1 MSAAHPY
8 RRSQHGESSTSTS
21 QAQHD
26 PSAQDVHDLLR
37 PTASTKES
45 KRLRGEIACAECRR
59 LKIKCDRKVPC
70 TTCMKRGCA
79 ALCPNSTIPPGD
91 GSRFVLAATEHLR
104 QKMAAME
111 ARMHALEDA
120 LAIAQSGESNQPHPL
135 LTVPF
140 EDEVED
146 EPSLLQPMNSEE
158 TTQASNQ
165 FGMLH
170 MDPVDYGS
178 ARFFGPSGGSES
190 LLIKAKELE
199 ALQQPRPVLQELD
212 PSYLPDEINQLC
224 QGFPFT
230 PPGMQTQVVIDMIE
244 TFLPPIERAIELTDT
259 FLEHLSWMFH
269 IVSRQLVVGE
279 LIPTIY
285 KLNHN
290 TYGPHDLALM
300 LITLGIGALVD
311 LNLPPYNL
319 EAQHYYRLACAA
331 LGLQP
336 VLAQQSVVTIKTLHL
351 ISIYN
356 GMSGKESNLEQS
368 YMMLSLA
375 GRLALGIGFHV
386 DPSSWGF
393 QGREAYDRRVYFWNL
408 LAAILWQALVTG
420 RPPVILQTFI
430 HCQMPTDEEEELYQ
444 LGEVPHGFG
453 TWGFKASVECLL
465 PAVRVTLA
473 AKPPPYSEI
482 LELDRKIRS
491 FASVASASD
500 DQNDNT
506 ALSMRTFVR
515 SHYQDLILLFLHR
528 GFFAQAMAENTD
540 NPLRTAYGESV
551 TAAYQSACVVL
562 EDTRVQFMKKP
573 TLCARVWRIWSL
585 AFSAAIVIGAV
596 AIRRLDFQP
605 LPLEQFEIA
614 CLLFQKAAETSSRAA
629 RALPILFKMRQKAH
643 TRYGTEDAKMSA
655 DEELAIF
662 SGRVC
667 APSAS
672 HSTPTAGPS
681 SSPPVS
687 THQSLQF
694 HYHPLMGE
702 VPQPSSN
709 FPTSSA
715 SSETIQPPL
724 NPLDG
729 WNSLYTEIPGPA
741 IPTNVDAP
749 PSNVMN
755 APSGSPG
762 AGATFDVRWSS
773 FMNT

>member
-8 RRSQHGESSTSTS
+8 RRSQHGESSSSSS

-26 PSAQDVHDLLR
+26 PSAQDMQDLLR

-120 LAIAQSGESNQPHPL
+120 LAIAQSSESSQPHPL

-158 TTQASNQ
+158 TAQASNQ

-178 ARFFGPSGGSES
+178 ARFFGPSGGSE
-190 LLIKAKELE
+190 
-199 ALQQPRPVLQELD
+199 QPRPVLQELD

-269 IVSRQLVVGE
+269 IVSRQLIVGE

-336 VLAQQSVVTIKTLHL
+336 VLSQQSIVTIKTLHL

-375 GRLALGIGFHV
+375 GRLALGVNV

-430 HCQMPTDEEEELYQ
+430 HCKMPTDEEEELYQ

-453 TWGFKASVECLL
+453 TWGFKASIECLL
-465 PAVRVTLA
+465 PAVRATLA

-482 LELDRKIRS
+482 LELDHKIRK
-491 FASVASASD
+491 FASVTSASE

-540 NPLRTAYGESV
+540 NPLRTTYGESV

-605 LPLEQFEIA
+605 PPLEQFEIA

-643 TRYGTEDAKMSA
+643 TRCGSEDAKRSA

-662 SGRVC
+662 SGRVYP
-667 APSAS
+667 PSAS
-672 HSTPTAGPS
+672 QSTPTAGPS
-681 SSPPVS
+681 STTPVS
-687 THQSLQF
+687 THQNLQF
-694 HYHPLMGE
+694 HYHPLMGD
-702 VPQPSSN
+702 VAQSSSD
-709 FPTSSA
+709 FTTSST
-715 SSETIQPPL
+715 SQPIQLPL

-729 WNSLYTEIPGPA
+729 WNSLYTEIPGPV
-741 IPTNVDAP
+741 IPTNMDTPPQNVMTAP
-749 PSNVMN
+749 PD
-755 APSGSPG
+755 PPG
-762 AGATFDVRWSS
+762 AGFTFDVRWSS
-773 FMNT
+773 FMDT